1 MKLSA
6 LLATAAVGLVIS
18 GNAFAAETHVTTTTS
33 APAASATTT
42 TTTRQSATTLSSMPA
57 QSTTTATATTRTT
70 TTELQGQ
77 TVVDLAASNS
87 EFSTFSK
94 AVKAAGLES
103 TLNANGPL
111 TVFAPTNAAF
121 DKLGQQKLNDLM
133 KPENKAQLTQILTYH
148 VVPQEL
154 PKDIAS
160 KPQPT
165 AFETKEGQSLMLKQ
179 KAGETLQIQNAK
191 ALSNSPMT
199 ASNGKIIAIDSV
211 LMPEADSK
219 MKGTPSLVSP
229 AKPPAP
235 QNTARVPSAEAPIT
249 PPDAPAAESKY
260 KTH

>member
-6 LLATAAVGLVIS
+6 LLTTAAVGLVIS
-18 GNAFAAETHVTTTTS
+18 TAALAATETTTQTTRSMTTTT
-33 APAASATTT
+33 APAATAATTT
-42 TTTRQSATTLSSMPA
+42 TTTAPMATATT
-57 QSTTTATATTRTT
+57 TATTRTT
-70 TTELQGQ
+70 TTQVQGQ
-77 TVVDLAASNS
+77 TVVDLAATNS

-154 PKDIAS
+154 PKNIAS
-160 KPQPT
+160 EPQPT
-165 AFETKEGQSLMLKQ
+165 AFETKEGQSLMLRKS
-179 KAGETLQIQNAK
+179 AEGSLLIQNAR
-191 ALSNSPMT
+191 ALDSTPMT
-199 ASNGKIIAIDSV
+199 ASNGKIIAIDTV

-219 MKGTPSLVSP
+219 MSGKASLITPP
-229 AKPPAP
+229 EPKAP
-235 QNTARVPSAEAPIT
+235 QNVARVPTAESPVTQKRAI
-249 PPDAPAAESKY
+249 APAAPARE
-260 KTH
+260 